1 MAERSFA
8 KEVEMLRLGDG
19 DELHGE
25 GILAVTKALLQSG
38 VSYIGGYQGS
48 PISHLIDVFA
58 DAREI
63 LEELG
68 VHFEQSASEAAAA
81 SMLAASINYPLRG
94 AVAWKSTVGTNVASD
109 ALANV
114 ASAGVKG
121 GVLIIVGE
129 DYGEGASIMQERSHA
144 FAMKSQMWLLDPRP
158 NLNDIA
164 EMVEK
169 GFELSEASCTPVM
182 MQLRV
187 RACHV
192 YGVLNTK
199 DNRQPA
205 FSVADALDAPTR
217 DIERI
222 ILPPYN
228 YQHEVE
234 KTEQRWP
241 AAVKFIEDS
250 GLNDVIDGRYSN
262 VGIIVP
268 GGLYNTLN
276 RAMEHAGCSDTFGNT
291 SIPMYV
297 MNVAYPV
304 IDAELIRFCQTKK
317 AVLMVEEGQP
327 DYLEQNINTI
337 LRRNDVQTRVHGKD
351 VFSMAGEYTC
361 HKMEAGLRKFLLRWE
376 PSAVTIPPS
385 EKTNGQDRAELA
397 QLVPQRPSGL
407 CTGCPERPFF
417 SAVKLLEKEFGK
429 LQVSMD
435 IGCHSFAT
443 LDPFNIGNTIT
454 GYGLGPSSASA
465 FMAPHRKR
473 ALSVMGDGGFWH
485 NGLTS
490 GIGNAVENE
499 HDGIIVVVDNG
510 YSAATGGQWIP
521 SSRADAARRQY
532 RVSIVDA
539 LKGAGVKWIRKVHT
553 YNIQESLHALREAM
567 TTRAKGPKLIVAEGE
582 CQLNRQRRIKPQIR
596 NLLKQK
602 KRYVRERFGID
613 EDTCT
618 GDHSCIRLSGC
629 PSLTIK
635 DNPDPLRKD
644 PVATVVNSCVGCG
657 VCGEVAHAAV
667 LCPSF
672 YKADIVYNPNLADR
686 ALAALRA
693 FVIGKLQA
701 WSDVRRRKRAFE
713 AVPPHTREQGS
724 GETQIYAHAA
734 VPPHAREQV
743 KNWTQRDSALGAV
756 PPHAREQEGHDSFLP
771 VRKQEKLSA
780 EATAS
785 QADKRTEPIKVAI
798 LAMGGQGGGVL
809 SNWLIQVAERSG
821 YLAQSTSVPGVAQR
835 TGATVYYLEFFPR
848 EAIGD
853 SPPVLA
859 LMPVPGHVD
868 VIIAGELVEGGRA
881 ILRGLIT
888 PERTTALVSTHRD
901 YAIGEKT
908 AMGDGRA
915 DTEKIASAMME
926 NARRFIGFDMDTLAG
941 QTGSVIS
948 SVLLGAA
955 AGSGALPFPRE
966 VYTAIIA
973 ETGVAV
979 EANLKGFHAG
989 YKHAQ
994 KQQMEKDKS
1003 ALAADAGAAHKNVQ
1017 ALLDRIHAEFPAQTQ
1032 EIVRAAISKLSD
1044 YQDVS
1049 YAEEYLRRLQPVL
1062 QADRSD
1068 KDYRLSVETAR
1079 YLALWMAYEDAIRVA
1094 DLKIRTARFARVRK
1108 EVQAEQG
1115 QVVTWQE
1122 FMHPRVQEICD
1133 IMLAWKGS
1141 LFMNTPL
1148 LRNFIGLFCKRGR
1161 KINTTSVTGFLLLYL
1176 LAGLRVMRRST
1187 LRYKMETAAMETWLA
1202 SVLSCAATDYDLAVE
1217 VAECQRL
1224 VKGYGETHA
1233 RGKASFDRIMG
1244 TLEALR
1250 NYPNAAAR
1258 VRELRK
1264 AALADEQGEA
1274 LKATLKKVA

>member
-1 MAERSFA
+1 MTKRTGTYSQRVRKTVPQPAPVSPMAERSFA
-8 KEVEMLRLGDG
+8 KEVRMLRLGEG
-19 DELHGE
+19 GELHGE

-48 PISHLIDVFA
+48 PISHLIDVFS
-58 DAREI
+58 DSREI
-63 LEELG
+63 LEELD

-114 ASAGVKG
+114 ASAGVRG
-121 GVLIIVGE
+121 GALIIIGE

-144 FAMKSQMWLLDPRP
+144 FAMKSQLWLLDPRP
-158 NLNDIA
+158 ELNHMAD
-164 EMVEK
+164 MVEK
-169 GFELSEASCTPVM
+169 GFELSEASSTPVM
-182 MQLRV
+182 LQLRV

-192 YGVLNTK
+192 HGVLNTK
-199 DNRQPA
+199 DNKRPA
-205 FSVADALDAPTR
+205 FTVTDALDDPAR
-217 DIERI
+217 DVERI
-222 ILPPYN
+222 VLPPFN
-228 YQHEVE
+228 YRHEVE

-241 AAVKFIEDS
+241 AALKFIEEN
-250 GLNDVIDGRYSN
+250 GLNDVIEGRFGEI
-262 VGIIVP
+262 GIIVP

-276 RAMEHAGCSDTFGNT
+276 RAMEHVGCSDVFGNNT
-291 SIPMYV
+291 IPMYIL
-297 MNVAYPV
+297 NVAYPLV
-304 IDAELIRFCQTKK
+304 DAEVVRFCRDKK
-317 AVLMVEEGQP
+317 AVLLVEEGQP

-337 LRRNDVQTRVHGKD
+337 LRRHDVQARLHGKD
-351 VFSMAGEYTC
+351 VFTMAGEYTC
-361 HKMEAGLRKFLLRWE
+361 QLMEEGLRTFLARWE
-376 PSAVTIPPS
+376 PDAVTVPPL
-385 EKTNGQDRAELA
+385 EKSNGANREELA

-443 LDPFNIGNTIT
+443 VAPFNIGNTIT

-465 FMAPHRKR
+465 LMVPHEKR
-473 ALSVMGDGGFWH
+473 AMSIMGDGGFWH
-485 NGLTS
+485 NGLAT

-521 SSRADAARRQY
+521 SSKADAERRQY

-539 LKGAGVKWIRKVHT
+539 LKGAGVRWIRKVHT

-567 TTRAKGPKLIVAEGE
+567 TTRATGPKLIVAEGE

-644 PVATVVNSCVGCG
+644 PVASVVNSCVGCG

-686 ALAALRA
+686 TLAVFRS
-693 FVIGKLQA
+693 FVIGTLQA
-701 WSDVRRRKRAFE
+701 WSDHWRRQRTIFAGDGLKS
-713 AVPPHTREQGS
+713 VPTQGLAGDVTGDGLQS
-724 GETQIYAHAA
+724 
-734 VPPHAREQV
+734 VPTSSHSPS
-743 KNWTQRDSALGAV
+743 D
-756 PPHAREQEGHDSFLP
+756 
-771 VRKQEKLSA
+771 KQS
-780 EATAS
+780 
-785 QADKRTEPIKVAI
+785 EPIKVAI

-848 EAIGD
+848 DAIGD
-853 SPPVLA
+853 DPAVLA
-859 LMPVPGHVD
+859 LMPVPGRVD
-868 VIIAGELVEGGRA
+868 VVIAGEMIEGGRA

-888 PERTTALVSTHRD
+888 PDRTTALVSTHRD

-915 DTEKIASAMME
+915 NTEKIAHAVME
-926 NARRFIGFDMDTLAG
+926 NAKHFVGFDMDALAG

-955 AGSGALPFPRE
+955 AGSGALPFDRD
-966 VYTAIIA
+966 TFTRIIT
-973 ETGVAV
+973 EGGVAV

-989 YKHAQ
+989 YERAR
-994 KQQMEKDKS
+994 KQQEEQERS
-1003 ALAADAGAAHKNVQ
+1003 VAAHAAMAPVHGSVQ
-1017 ALLDRIHAEFPAQTQ
+1017 PLLDRIEAKFPVQTH
-1032 EIVRAAISKLSD
+1032 EIIRAAVGKLLD
-1044 YQDVS
+1044 YQDVR
-1049 YAEEYLRRLQPVL
+1049 YAKQYLDRLQPVL
-1062 QADRSD
+1062 QADRAD
-1068 KDYRLSVETAR
+1068 QAYRLTIETAR
-1079 YLALWMAYEDAIRVA
+1079 YLALWMTYEDAIRVA
-1094 DLKIRTARFARVRK
+1094 DLKIRSTRFDRVRK

-1122 FMHPRVQEICD
+1122 FMHPRVQELCD
-1133 IMLAWKGS
+1133 IMPAWKGA
-1141 LFMNTPL
+1141 LHMKIPL
-1148 LRNFIGLFCKRGR
+1148 LRNFIGLFCRRGR
-1161 KINTTSVTGFLLLYL
+1161 KINITSISGFLLLFL
-1176 LAGLRVMRRST
+1176 LAGLRVTRRGT
-1187 LRYKMETAAMETWLA
+1187 LRYKTETAAMDKWLA
-1202 SVLSCAATDYDLAVE
+1202 TVLDCSAIDYDLAVE

-1224 VKGYGETHA
+1224 VKGYGETHE
-1233 RGKASFDRIMG
+1233 RGTASFKRIMD
-1244 TLEALR
+1244 TLDALR
-1250 NYPNAAAR
+1250 KRPGAATK
-1258 VRELRK
+1258 VRELRE
-1264 AALADEQGEA
+1264 AALADEQGEELA
-1274 LKATLKKVA
+1274 AMLKKVA

>member
-1 MAERSFA
+1 
-8 KEVEMLRLGDG
+8 MLRLGDG

-48 PISHLIDVFA
+48 PISHLIDVFS

-121 GVLIIVGE
+121 GALIIVGE
-129 DYGEGASIMQERSHA
+129 DYGEGSSIMQERSHA
-144 FAMKSQMWLLDPRP
+144 FAMKSQMWLLDPKP
-158 NLNDIA
+158 NLDDIA
-164 EMVEK
+164 GMVEK
-169 GFELSEASCTPVM
+169 GFELSEASATPVM
-182 MQLRV
+182 LQLRV

-192 YGVLNTK
+192 HGVLHTR
-199 DNRQPA
+199 DNKRPA
-205 FSVADALDAPTR
+205 FAVSDALDAPTG
-217 DIERI
+217 DPDRI
-222 ILPPYN
+222 ILPPFN

-241 AAVKFIEDS
+241 AAVNYIVEN
-250 GLNDVIDGRYSN
+250 GLNDVIEGRFDD

-276 RAMEHAGCSDTFGNT
+276 RAMEHTGCSDVFGNT
-291 SIPMYV
+291 TIPMYI

-304 IDAELIRFCQTKK
+304 VDAEVVRFCRDKK

-361 HKMEAGLRKFLLRWE
+361 QLMEQGLRKFLARWE
-376 PSAVTIPPS
+376 PDAIAVPLP
-385 EKTNGQDRAELA
+385 EKTDGTDREQLA

-443 LDPFNIGNTIT
+443 VAPFNIGNTIT

-465 FMAPHRKR
+465 LMIPHEKR
-473 ALSVMGDGGFWH
+473 AMSIMGDGGFWH

-521 SSRADAARRQY
+521 SSRADAERRQY
-532 RVSIVDA
+532 RVSIADA

-567 TTRAKGPKLIVAEGE
+567 TTKAKGPKLIVAEGE
-582 CQLNRQRRIKPQIR
+582 CQLNRQRRIKPQVR

-672 YKADIVYNPNLADR
+672 YKADIVYNPNLADKG
-686 ALAALRA
+686 LAAFRS
-693 FVIGKLQA
+693 FVIGGLQA
-701 WSDVRRRKRAFE
+701 WSDRRRRKRTAGTV
-713 AVPPHTREQGS
+713 VPATEQQAKPSSSRQALAGD
-724 GETQIYAHAA
+724 GPAGDVGGDGLKP
-734 VPPHAREQV
+734 VPIQSPFPA
-743 KNWTQRDSALGAV
+743 GA
-756 PPHAREQEGHDSFLP
+756 
-771 VRKQEKLSA
+771 
-780 EATAS
+780 
-785 QADKRTEPIKVAI
+785 QAEPIKVAI

-809 SNWLIQVAERSG
+809 SNWLIQAAERSG

-848 EAIGD
+848 DAAGGD
-853 SPPVLA
+853 PAVLA
-859 LMPVPGHVD
+859 LMPVPGRVD
-868 VIIAGELVEGGRA
+868 VVIAGELIEGGRA
-881 ILRGLIT
+881 VLRGLIT
-888 PERTTALVSTHRD
+888 PDRTTALVSTHRD

-908 AMGDGRA
+908 ALGDGRA
-915 DTEKIASAMME
+915 SAEKIAGAVID
-926 NARRFIGFDMDTLAG
+926 NAKHYIGFDMDALAG

-948 SVLLGAA
+948 SVLLGAV
-955 AGSGALPFPRE
+955 AGSGALPFSGE
-966 VYTAIIA
+966 TFTAIIR
-973 ETGVAV
+973 EGGVAV
-979 EANLKGFHAG
+979 EANLKGFNAG
-989 YKHAQ
+989 YEHAQ
-994 KQQMEKDKS
+994 KQHEEPDRP
-1003 ALAADAGAAHKNVQ
+1003 AAADVAAPAVDGAAQ
-1017 ALLDRIHAEFPAQTQ
+1017 ALPERIEAEFPAQTH
-1032 EIVRAAISKLSD
+1032 EVVRAAIAKLAD
-1044 YQDVS
+1044 YQDGG
-1049 YAEEYLRRLQPVL
+1049 YAEEYLRRLKPVL
-1062 QADRSD
+1062 QADSADR
-1068 KDYRLSVETAR
+1068 DYRLTVETAR
-1079 YLALWMAYEDAIRVA
+1079 YLALWMTYEDAIRVA
-1094 DLKIRTARFARVRK
+1094 DLKIRASRFARVRK
-1108 EVQAEQG
+1108 EVQAQHG
-1115 QVVTWQE
+1115 QVVTCQE

-1133 IMLAWKGS
+1133 IMHAWKGS
-1141 LFMNTPL
+1141 LFLNTPL
-1148 LRNFIGLFCKRGR
+1148 LRHFIGLFCRRGR
-1161 KINTTSVTGFLLLYL
+1161 KINTTSVSGFLLLYL
-1176 LAGLRVMRRST
+1176 VAGLRFTRRST
-1187 LRYKMETAAMETWLA
+1187 LRFKKETAAMEKWLA
-1202 SVLSCAATDYDLAVE
+1202 TVLDCAAADYDLAVE

-1224 VKGYGETHA
+1224 VKGYGDTHE
-1233 RGKASFDRIMG
+1233 RGKAGFDRIMG
-1244 TLEALR
+1244 TLETLR
-1250 NYPNAAAR
+1250 NQPDAASR
-1258 VRELRK
+1258 VRELRD
-1264 AALADEQGEA
+1264 AALADEQGETLDTA
-1274 LKATLKKVA
+1274 LKKVA

>member
-1 MAERSFA
+1 
-8 KEVEMLRLGDG
+8 MLRLGDG
-19 DELHGE
+19 EELHGE

-48 PISHLIDVFA
+48 PISHLIDVFS
-58 DAREI
+58 DARDI

-121 GVLIIVGE
+121 GALIIVGE

-164 EMVEK
+164 QMVEK
-169 GFELSEASCTPVM
+169 GFELSEASGTPVM
-182 MQLRV
+182 LQLRV

-192 YGVLNTK
+192 HGVLNTRNNK
-199 DNRQPA
+199 RPA
-205 FSVADALDAPTR
+205 FTVTDALDAPAR

-222 ILPPYN
+222 VLPPFN

-241 AAVKFIEDS
+241 AAQKFIEDN
-250 GLNDVIDGRYSN
+250 GLNEVIEGRFGEI
-262 VGIIVP
+262 GIIVP

-276 RAMEHAGCSDTFGNT
+276 RAMEHAGCSDVFGNNT
-291 SIPMYV
+291 IPMYIL
-297 MNVAYPV
+297 NVAYPLA
-304 IDAELIRFCQTKK
+304 DAEVVRFCQGKK

-327 DYLEQNINTI
+327 DYLEQNVNTI
-337 LRRNDVQTRVHGKD
+337 LRRNDVQTRIHGKD

-361 HKMEAGLRKFLLRWE
+361 QLMEAGLRKFLARWE
-376 PSAVTIPPS
+376 PEAVTVAPLENTGGKES
-385 EKTNGQDRAELA
+385 KELA

-443 LDPFNIGNTIT
+443 VAPFNIGNTIT

-465 FMAPHRKR
+465 LMVPHEKR
-473 ALSVMGDGGFWH
+473 AMSIMGDGGFWH
-485 NGLTS
+485 NGLAT

-539 LKGAGVKWIRKVHT
+539 LKGAGVRWIRKVHT

-567 TTRAKGPKLIVAEGE
+567 TTKAKGPKLIVAEGE
-582 CQLNRQRRIKPQIR
+582 CQLNRQRRIRPQVS
-596 NLLKQK
+596 NLLKQN

-629 PSLTIK
+629 PSLTVK

-644 PVATVVNSCVGCG
+644 PVASVVNSCVGCG

-672 YKADIVYNPNLADR
+672 YKADIVYNPNLADK
-686 ALAALRA
+686 ALAALRS
-693 FVIGKLQA
+693 FVIGGLQA
-701 WSDVRRRKRAFE
+701 WSDRRRRKRCAGTV
-713 AVPPHTREQGS
+713 VP
-724 GETQIYAHAA
+724 
-734 VPPHAREQV
+734 
-743 KNWTQRDSALGAV
+743 
-756 PPHAREQEGHDSFLP
+756 
-771 VRKQEKLSA
+771 
-780 EATAS
+780 ATAE
-785 QADKRTEPIKVAI
+785 QAKSSSSRQTLAGDGLKSVPIKSHFPAGGQAEPIKVAI

-809 SNWLIQVAERSG
+809 SNWLIQAAERSG

-848 EAIGD
+848 DAAGD
-853 SPPVLA
+853 APAVLA
-859 LMPVPGHVD
+859 LMPVPGRVD
-868 VIIAGELVEGGRA
+868 VVIAGELIEGGRA
-881 ILRGLIT
+881 VLRGLIT
-888 PERTTALVSTHRD
+888 PDRTTALVSTHRD

-908 AMGDGRA
+908 ALGDGRA
-915 DTEKIASAMME
+915 STEKIASAVID
-926 NARRFIGFDMDTLAG
+926 NAKHYIGFDMDALAG

-955 AGSGALPFPRE
+955 AGSGALPFSRE
-966 VYTAIIA
+966 TFTGIIR
-973 ETGVAV
+973 EGGVAV
-979 EANLKGFHAG
+979 EANLKGFNAG
-989 YKHAQ
+989 YEHAQ
-994 KQQMEKDKS
+994 KRHAEPEQPATTDVTAS
-1003 ALAADAGAAHKNVQ
+1003 PLDGATQ
-1017 ALLDRIHAEFPAQTQ
+1017 ALPYRIEAEFPAQTH
-1032 EIVRAAISKLSD
+1032 EVIRAAIAKLAD
-1044 YQDVS
+1044 YQDS
-1049 YAEEYLRRLQPVL
+1049 GYAEEYLRRLKPVL
-1062 QADRSD
+1062 QADSAD
-1068 KDYRLSVETAR
+1068 KDYRLTVETAR
-1079 YLALWMAYEDAIRVA
+1079 YLALWMTYEDAIRVA
-1094 DLKIRTARFARVRK
+1094 DLKIRASRFARVRK
-1108 EVQAEQG
+1108 EVQAQQG
-1115 QVVTWQE
+1115 QVVTCQE

-1133 IMLAWKGS
+1133 IMHAWKGS
-1141 LFMNTPL
+1141 LFLNTPL
-1148 LRNFIGLFCKRGR
+1148 LRSFIGLFCRRGR
-1161 KINTTSVTGFLLLYL
+1161 KINTTSVSGFLLLYTV
-1176 LAGLRVMRRST
+1176 AGLRFTRRST
-1187 LRYKMETAAMETWLA
+1187 LRFKTETAAMEKWLA
-1202 SVLSCAATDYDLAVE
+1202 TVLDCAAGDYELAVE

-1224 VKGYGETHA
+1224 VKGYGDTHE
-1233 RGKASFDRIMG
+1233 RGKAGFDRIMG
-1244 TLEALR
+1244 TLETLR
-1250 NYPNAAAR
+1250 NQPDAASR
-1258 VRELRK
+1258 VRELRD
-1264 AALADEQGEA
+1264 AALADEQGETLDTA
-1274 LKATLKKVA
+1274 LKKVA

>member
-8 KEVEMLRLGDG
+8 KEVKMLRLGDG

-58 DAREI
+58 DSREI

-81 SMLAASINYPLRG
+81 AMLAASINYPLRG

-121 GVLIIVGE
+121 GALIIVGE

-158 NLNDIA
+158 NLNAIA
-164 EMVEK
+164 NMVEK
-169 GFELSEASCTPVM
+169 GFELSEASNTPVM
-182 MQLRV
+182 LQLRV

-192 YGVLNTK
+192 HGVLNTK
-199 DNRQPA
+199 DNIRPA
-205 FSVADALDAPTR
+205 FTVTDALDAPAR

-222 ILPPYN
+222 VLPPFN

-241 AAVKFIEDS
+241 AAVKFIEEN
-250 GLNDVIDGRYSN
+250 GLNEVVEGRFDEI
-262 VGIIVP
+262 GIIVA

-276 RAMEHAGCSDTFGNT
+276 RAMEHVGCSDVFGNNT
-291 SIPMYV
+291 IPMYI

-304 IDAELIRFCQTKK
+304 VDAEVIRFCQDKK

-337 LRRNDVQTRVHGKD
+337 LRRNDVQARLHGKD
-351 VFSMAGEYTC
+351 VFTMAGEYTC
-361 HKMEAGLRKFLLRWE
+361 QLMEQGLRKFLLQWE
-376 PSAVTIPPS
+376 PAAVTVPPL
-385 EKTNGQDRAELA
+385 EKTDGQGRGELT

-417 SAVKLLEKEFGK
+417 TAVKLLEKEFGR

-443 LDPFNIGNTIT
+443 VAPFNIGNTIT

-465 FMAPHRKR
+465 LMVPHQKR

-485 NGLTS
+485 NGLTT

-499 HDGIIVVVDNG
+499 HDGIIIVVDNG

-521 SSRADAARRQY
+521 SSRADADKRQY
-532 RVSIVDA
+532 RVPIVDA

-582 CQLNRQRRIKPQIR
+582 CQLNRQRRIKPQIK

-644 PVATVVNSCVGCG
+644 PVATIVNSCVGCG
-657 VCGEVAHAAV
+657 VCGEVAHTAV

-672 YKADIVYNPNLADR
+672 YKADIIYNPNLIDR
-686 ALAALRA
+686 AMVTLRS

-701 WSDVRRRKRAFE
+701 WSDLRRRKRAIE
-713 AVPPHTREQGS
+713 AVYPA
-724 GETQIYAHAA
+724 GE
-734 VPPHAREQV
+734 
-743 KNWTQRDSALGAV
+743 
-756 PPHAREQEGHDSFLP
+756 EQESHTPSLP
-771 VRKQEKLSA
+771 VLKQGLSGDGLKSVPTMSHSPA
-780 EATAS
+780 GN
-785 QADKRTEPIKVAI
+785 QVEPIKAAI

-848 EAIGD
+848 DAIGD
-853 SPPVLA
+853 TPAVLA
-859 LMPVPGHVD
+859 LMPVPGRVD
-868 VIIAGELVEGGRA
+868 VVLAGELIEGGRA
-881 ILRGLIT
+881 ILRGLIS
-888 PERTTALVSTHRD
+888 PDRTTALVSTHRD

-915 DTEKIASAMME
+915 DPEKITAAVME
-926 NARRFIGFDMDTLAG
+926 NAKRFIGFDMNALAG

-955 AGSGALPFPRE
+955 AGSGALPFRKE
-966 VYTAIIA
+966 TFTEIIGA
-973 ETGVAV
+973 AGVAV
-979 EANLKGFHAG
+979 EANLKGFNAG
-989 YKHAQ
+989 YEHAQ
-994 KQQMEKDKS
+994 KQQDEKVKPAAAGVGS
-1003 ALAADAGAAHKNVQ
+1003 AGKDVQ
-1017 ALLDRIHAEFPAQTQ
+1017 RLPDRVEKEFPAQTQ
-1032 EIVRAAISKLSD
+1032 EIIRAALGKLTD
-1044 YQDVS
+1044 YQDVR
-1049 YAEEYLRRLQPVL
+1049 YAQEYLQRLQPIL
-1062 QADRSD
+1062 QADRQD
-1068 KDYRLSVETAR
+1068 KDYLLSVETAR
-1079 YLALWMAYEDAIRVA
+1079 YLALWMTYEDAIRVA
-1094 DLKIRTARFARVRK
+1094 DLKIRSTRFARVRK
-1108 EVQAEQG
+1108 DVQAEQG

-1133 IMLAWKGS
+1133 IMPAWKGS
-1141 LFMNTPL
+1141 LCMNTPL
-1148 LRNFIGLFCKRGR
+1148 LRKFIGLFCKRGR
-1161 KINTTSVTGFLLLYL
+1161 KINTTSLSGFLLLSL
-1176 LAGLRVMRRST
+1176 IACQRVIRRTT
-1187 LRYKMETAAMETWLA
+1187 LRYKTETAAMEKWLA
-1202 SVLSCAATDYDLAVE
+1202 TVEAVVATDYDLAVE
-1217 VAECQRL
+1217 IAECQRL
-1224 VKGYGETHA
+1224 VKGYGETHE
-1233 RGKASFDRIMG
+1233 RGTASFKRIMD
-1244 TLEALR
+1244 TLDDLR
-1250 NYPNAAAR
+1250 NQPHAATR
-1258 VRELRK
+1258 VRELRE

-1274 LKATLKKVA
+1274 LEATLKKVA

>member
-8 KEVEMLRLGDG
+8 KEVKMLRLGDG

-58 DAREI
+58 DSREI

-121 GVLIIVGE
+121 GALIIVGE

-144 FAMKSQMWLLDPRP
+144 FAMKSQIWLLDPRP
-158 NLNDIA
+158 NLNAIA
-164 EMVEK
+164 DMVEK
-169 GFELSEASCTPVM
+169 GFELSEASSTPVM
-182 MQLRV
+182 LQLRV

-192 YGVLNTK
+192 HGVLNTR
-199 DNRQPA
+199 DNKRPA
-205 FSVADALDAPTR
+205 FTVTDALDAPTR

-222 ILPPYN
+222 VLPPYN
-228 YQHEVE
+228 YQHEAE
-234 KTEQRWP
+234 KIEQRWP
-241 AAVKFIEDS
+241 AAVKFIEEY
-250 GLNDVIDGRYSN
+250 GLNEVVDGRFDEI
-262 VGIIVP
+262 GIIVA

-276 RAMEHAGCSDTFGNT
+276 RALEHVGCSDVFGN
-291 SIPMYV
+291 SSLPMYI

-304 IDAELIRFCQTKK
+304 VDAEVIRFCRDKK

-337 LRRNDVQTRVHGKD
+337 LRRHDVQARMHGKD
-351 VFSMAGEYTC
+351 VFTMAGEYTC
-361 HKMEAGLRKFLLRWE
+361 QLMEAGLRKFLQQWE
-376 PSAVTIPPS
+376 PAAITVPPL
-385 EKTNGQDRAELA
+385 EKTAGPDREDLA

-443 LDPFNIGNTIT
+443 VAPFNIGNTIT

-465 FMAPHRKR
+465 LMVPHEKR
-473 ALSVMGDGGFWH
+473 ALSIMGDGGFWH
-485 NGLTS
+485 NGLTT

-499 HDGIIVVVDNG
+499 HDGVIVVVDNG

-553 YNIQESLHALREAM
+553 YHIQESLHALREAM

-582 CQLNRQRRIKPQIR
+582 CQLNRQRRIKPQIK

-644 PVATVVNSCVGCG
+644 PVATVINSCVGCG

-672 YKADIVYNPNLADR
+672 YKADIVYNPNPADR
-686 ALAALRA
+686 ALAALRSFA
-693 FVIGKLQA
+693 IGKLQA
-701 WSDVRRRKRAFE
+701 WSDRRRRRRTIE
-713 AVPPHTREQGS
+713 AVSPA
-724 GETQIYAHAA
+724 GE
-734 VPPHAREQV
+734 
-743 KNWTQRDSALGAV
+743 
-756 PPHAREQEGHDSFLP
+756 EQERHSSSLP
-771 VRKQEKLSA
+771 VWKQGLSGDGLKSVPTMSHSPA
-780 EATAS
+780 GK
-785 QADKRTEPIKVAI
+785 QAEPIKVAI

-853 SPPVLA
+853 RPAVLA
-859 LMPVPGHVD
+859 LTPVPGRVD
-868 VIIAGELVEGGRA
+868 VVFAGELIEGGRA
-881 ILRGLIT
+881 ILRGLIS
-888 PERTTALVSTHRD
+888 PDRTTALVSTHRD

-915 DTEKIASAMME
+915 DSEKITGVVME
-926 NARRFIGFDMDTLAG
+926 NAKHFIGFDMNALAG

-955 AGSGALPFPRE
+955 AGSGALPFRKE
-966 VYTAIIA
+966 TFTEIIGA
-973 ETGVAV
+973 TGVAV
-979 EANLKGFHAG
+979 EANLKGFNAG
-989 YKHAQ
+989 YEHAQ
-994 KQQMEKDKS
+994 KQQDEKEKPS
-1003 ALAADAGAAHKNVQ
+1003 GAAPGPAHKDVQ
-1017 ALLDRIHAEFPAQTQ
+1017 ALLVRVQAEFPAQTQ
-1032 EIVRAAISKLSD
+1032 EIIRAALGKLTD
-1044 YQDVS
+1044 YQDIR
-1049 YAEEYLRRLQPVL
+1049 YAEEYLQRLQPVL
-1062 QADRSD
+1062 QVDHPDR
-1068 KDYRLSVETAR
+1068 DYRLTIETAR
-1079 YLALWMAYEDAIRVA
+1079 YLALWMTYEDAIRVA
-1094 DLKIRTARFARVRK
+1094 DLKIRSTRFARVRK
-1108 EVQAEQG
+1108 DVQAEQG
-1115 QVVTWQE
+1115 QVVAWQE

-1133 IMLAWKGS
+1133 IMPVWKGS
-1141 LFMNTPL
+1141 LVMNTPA
-1148 LRNFIGLFCKRGR
+1148 LRNFIGFFCKKGR
-1161 KINTTSVTGFLLLYL
+1161 RIKTTTLSGFLLLCL
-1176 LAGLRVMRRST
+1176 LAGLRRWRRST
-1187 LRYKMETAAMETWLA
+1187 LRYEMENVNIEKWLSTVTDTA
-1202 SVLSCAATDYDLAVE
+1202 VTDYDLAVE
-1217 VAECQRL
+1217 IAECPRL

-1233 RGKASFDRIMG
+1233 RGMAAFNRIM
-1244 TLEALR
+1244 EALPGICKQ
-1250 NYPNAAAR
+1250 PNATSA
-1258 VRELRK
+1258 VKQLRE
-1264 AALADEQGEA
+1264 AALADEQGETLEAA
-1274 LKATLKKVA
+1274 LRKVA

>member
-1 MAERSFA
+1 
-8 KEVEMLRLGDG
+8 MLRLGDG

-48 PISHLIDVFA
+48 PISHLIDVFS
-58 DAREI
+58 DSREI

-121 GVLIIVGE
+121 GALIIVGE

-144 FAMKSQMWLLDPRP
+144 FAMKSQIWLLDPRP

-164 EMVEK
+164 EMVER
-169 GFELSEASCTPVM
+169 GFELSEASGTPVM
-182 MQLRV
+182 LQLRV

-192 YGVLNTK
+192 HGVLNTR
-199 DNRQPA
+199 DNKRPA
-205 FSVADALDAPTR
+205 FTVTDALDAPAR

-222 ILPPYN
+222 VLPPFN
-228 YQHEVE
+228 YQHEIE

-241 AAVKFIEDS
+241 AALKFIEENS
-250 GLNDVIDGRYSN
+250 LNEVLGGRFDEI
-262 VGIIVP
+262 GIIVP

-276 RAMEHAGCSDTFGNT
+276 RAMEHVGCSDVFGNNT
-291 SIPMYV
+291 IPMYIL
-297 MNVAYPV
+297 NVAYPLV
-304 IDAELIRFCQTKK
+304 DAEVVRFCRDKK
-317 AVLMVEEGQP
+317 AVLLVEEGQP

-337 LRRNDVQTRVHGKD
+337 LRRHDVQARVHGKD
-351 VFSMAGEYTC
+351 VFTMAGEYTC
-361 HKMEAGLRKFLLRWE
+361 QLMEQGLRTFLARWA
-376 PSAVTIPPS
+376 PDAVTVPPL
-385 EKTNGQDRAELA
+385 EKTNGANREELA

-443 LDPFNIGNTIT
+443 VAPFNIGNTIT

-465 FMAPHRKR
+465 LMVPHEKR
-473 ALSVMGDGGFWH
+473 AMSIMGDGGFWH
-485 NGLTS
+485 NGLAT

-521 SSRADAARRQY
+521 SSKADAEKRQY

-539 LKGAGVKWIRKVHT
+539 LKGAGVRWIRKVHT

-567 TTRAKGPKLIVAEGE
+567 TTKAKGPKLIVAEGE

-596 NLLKQK
+596 DLLKQK

-644 PVATVVNSCVGCG
+644 PVASVVNSCVGCG

-672 YKADIVYNPNLADR
+672 YKADIVYNPNIADR
-686 ALAALRA
+686 VLASVRS
-693 FVIGKLQA
+693 FIIGGLQA
-701 WSDVRRRKRAFE
+701 WSDLRRRKRSIEGFAGDGGLTGDGLKS
-713 AVPPHTREQGS
+713 VPTLSHKSVPNMSHS
-724 GETQIYAHAA
+724 AA
-734 VPPHAREQV
+734 GRQ
-743 KNWTQRDSALGAV
+743 S
-756 PPHAREQEGHDSFLP
+756 
-771 VRKQEKLSA
+771 
-780 EATAS
+780 
-785 QADKRTEPIKVAI
+785 EPIKIAI

-848 EAIGD
+848 DAID
-853 SPPVLA
+853 DDPAVLA
-859 LMPVPGHVD
+859 LMPVPGRVD
-868 VIIAGELVEGGRA
+868 VVIAGEMIEGGRA

-888 PERTTALVSTHRD
+888 PDRTTALVSTHRD

-915 DTEKIASAMME
+915 NTEKIAHAVME
-926 NARRFIGFDMDTLAG
+926 NAKRFIGFDMDALAG

-955 AGSGALPFPRE
+955 AGSGALPFGRDTFTE
-966 VYTAIIA
+966 IIT
-973 ETGVAV
+973 EGGVAV

-989 YKHAQ
+989 YERAR
-994 KQQMEKDKS
+994 KQQEEQE
-1003 ALAADAGAAHKNVQ
+1003 LPVAAHAAMPQVHGSVQ
-1017 ALLDRIHAEFPAQTQ
+1017 PLLDRIEAQFPAQTH
-1032 EIVRAAISKLSD
+1032 EIIRAAVGKLLD
-1044 YQDVS
+1044 YQDIR
-1049 YAEEYLRRLQPVL
+1049 YAKQYLDRLQPVL
-1062 QADRSD
+1062 QADRAD
-1068 KDYRLSVETAR
+1068 QAYRLTIETAR
-1079 YLALWMAYEDAIRVA
+1079 YLALWMTYEDAIRVA
-1094 DLKIRTARFARVRK
+1094 DLKIRSTRFDRVRK

-1122 FMHPRVQEICD
+1122 FMHPRVQELCD
-1133 IMLAWKGS
+1133 IMPAWKGA
-1141 LFMNTPL
+1141 LHMKIPL
-1148 LRNFIGLFCKRGR
+1148 LRKFIGLFCRRR
-1161 KINTTSVTGFLLLYL
+1161 KINTTSISGFLLLFL
-1176 LAGLRVMRRST
+1176 LAGLRVTRRWT
-1187 LRYKMETAAMETWLA
+1187 LRYKTETAAMDKWLKTILA
-1202 SVLSCAATDYDLAVE
+1202 CIADDYDLAVE
-1217 VAECQRL
+1217 IAECQRL
-1224 VKGYGETHA
+1224 VKGYGDTHE
-1233 RGKASFDRIMG
+1233 RGKANFDLIM
-1244 TLEALR
+1244 EALDSLCNR
-1250 NYPNAAAR
+1250 PDAATKI
-1258 VRELRK
+1258 RELRD
-1264 AALADEQGEA
+1264 AALADEQGET
-1274 LKATLKKVA
+1274 LEATLKKVA

>member
-1 MAERSFA
+1 
-8 KEVEMLRLGDG
+8 MLRLGDG

-48 PISHLIDVFA
+48 PISHLIDVFS

-114 ASAGVKG
+114 ASAGVRG
-121 GVLIIVGE
+121 GALIIVGE

-164 EMVEK
+164 ETVEK
-169 GFELSEASCTPVM
+169 GFELSEASATPVM
-182 MQLRV
+182 LQLRV

-192 YGVLNTK
+192 HGVLNTK
-199 DNRQPA
+199 DNKRPK
-205 FSVADALDAPTR
+205 FTVTDALDAPAR
-217 DIERI
+217 DVERI
-222 ILPPYN
+222 VLPPFN
-228 YQHEVE
+228 YRHEKE

-241 AAVKFIEDS
+241 AAVKFIEEN
-250 GLNDVIDGRYSN
+250 GLNDVIEGRFEDI
-262 VGIIVP
+262 GIIVP

-276 RAMEHAGCSDTFGNT
+276 RAMEHVGCSDVFGNNT
-291 SIPMYV
+291 IPMYIL
-297 MNVAYPV
+297 NVAYPLV
-304 IDAELIRFCQTKK
+304 DTEVVRFCRDKK
-317 AVLMVEEGQP
+317 AVLLVEEGQP
-327 DYLEQNINTI
+327 DYLEQNLNTI
-337 LRRNDVQTRVHGKD
+337 LRRHDVQARIHGKD
-351 VFSMAGEYTC
+351 VFTMAGEYTC
-361 HKMEAGLRKFLLRWE
+361 QLMEQGLREFLGRWE
-376 PSAVTIPPS
+376 PGAVTIPPL
-385 EKTNGQDRAELA
+385 EKTNGAHREDLA

-443 LDPFNIGNTIT
+443 VAPFNIGNTIT

-465 FMAPHRKR
+465 LMVPHEKR
-473 ALSVMGDGGFWH
+473 AMSIMGDGGFWH

-521 SSRADAARRQY
+521 SSKADAERRQY

-539 LKGAGVKWIRKVHT
+539 LKGAGVRWIRKVHT

-582 CQLNRQRRIKPQIR
+582 CQLNRQRRIKPQVR

-629 PSLTIK
+629 PSLTVR

-686 ALAALRA
+686 ALAAFRS
-693 FVIGKLQA
+693 FVIGRFQA
-701 WSDVRRRKRAFE
+701 WSDLRRRKRTVATTDP
-713 AVPPHTREQGS
+713 A
-724 GETQIYAHAA
+724 GE
-734 VPPHAREQV
+734 
-743 KNWTQRDSALGAV
+743 
-756 PPHAREQEGHDSFLP
+756 EQEGHSTSP
-771 VRKQEKLSA
+771 KAWRQEKIPREGARSSPA
-780 EATAS
+780 GRS
-785 QADKRTEPIKVAI
+785 EPIKVAI

-809 SNWLIQVAERSG
+809 SDWLIRAAERSG

-848 EAIGD
+848 DAVGD
-853 SPPVLA
+853 DPAVLA
-859 LMPVPGHVD
+859 LMPVPGRVD
-868 VIIAGELVEGGRA
+868 LVIAGELIEGGRA

-888 PERTTALVSTHRD
+888 PDRTTALVSTHRD
-901 YAIGEKT
+901 YAIGEKM

-915 DTEKIASAMME
+915 HAEKVTNAVME
-926 NARRFIGFDMDTLAG
+926 NAQRFIGFDMDALAG

-955 AGSGALPFPRE
+955 AGSGALPFSRDTFIDVIRE
-966 VYTAIIA
+966 G
-973 ETGVAV
+973 GVAV
-979 EANLKGFHAG
+979 EANLKGFDAG
-989 YKHAQ
+989 YAHAQ
-994 KQQMEKDKS
+994 ERQEGQERPGS
-1003 ALAADAGAAHKNVQ
+1003 AQAAATGKPVHKNAQ
-1017 ALLDRIHAEFPAQTQ
+1017 ALLDRVRAEFPPQTR
-1032 EIVRAAISKLSD
+1032 EVIRAAVAKLAD
-1044 YQDVS
+1044 YQDVR
-1049 YAEEYLRRLQPVL
+1049 YAHHYLDRLQPVL
-1062 QADRSD
+1062 RADRPD
-1068 KDYRLSVETAR
+1068 QEYRLTVETAR
-1079 YLALWMAYEDAIRVA
+1079 YLALGMAYEDAIRVA
-1094 DLKIRTARFARVRK
+1094 DLKTRSNRFARVRK
-1108 EVQAEQG
+1108 EVQAQQD
-1115 QVVTWQE
+1115 QVVAMQE
-1122 FMHPRVQEICD
+1122 FMHPRVQELCD
-1133 IMLAWKGS
+1133 IMPAWKGS
-1141 LFMNTPL
+1141 LHLKIPL
-1148 LRNFIGLFCKRGR
+1148 LRNFIGLFCRRGR
-1161 KINTTSVTGFLLLYL
+1161 KIKTTSLSGFLLLSM
-1176 LAGLRVMRRST
+1176 LAGLRVTRRST
-1187 LRYKMETAAMETWLA
+1187 LRYKTEAAALEKWLA
-1202 SVLSCAATDYDLAVE
+1202 TVLSLAAADYDLAVE
-1217 VAECQRL
+1217 AAECRSL
-1224 VKGYGETHA
+1224 VKGYGETHE
-1233 RGKASFDRIMG
+1233 RGAANFDRIMDR
-1244 TLEALR
+1244 LDDLR
-1250 NYPNAAAR
+1250 KRPDAAAR
-1258 VRELRK
+1258 ISELRA
-1264 AALADEQGEA
+1264 AALADEQGEELAA
-1274 LKATLKKVA
+1274 LLKKVA

>member
-1 MAERSFA
+1 
-8 KEVEMLRLGDG
+8 MLRLGDG
-19 DELHGE
+19 EELHGE

-48 PISHLIDVFA
+48 PISHLIDVFS

-158 NLNDIA
+158 NLNEIA

-169 GFELSEASCTPVM
+169 GFELSEVSGTPVM
-182 MQLRV
+182 LQLRV

-192 YGVLNTK
+192 HGVLNTR
-199 DNRQPA
+199 DNKRPA
-205 FSVADALDAPTR
+205 FTVTDALDAPAG
-217 DIERI
+217 DLDRI
-222 ILPPYN
+222 VLPPFN

-241 AAVKFIEDS
+241 AAVKFIEENR
-250 GLNDVIDGRYSN
+250 LNDFIGGRCDEI
-262 VGIIVP
+262 GIIVA

-276 RAMEHAGCSDTFGNT
+276 RAMEHVGCSDTFGNT

-304 IDAELIRFCQTKK
+304 VDAEIIQFCQTKK

-337 LRRNDVQTRVHGKD
+337 LRRNDVQTRIHGKD

-361 HKMEAGLRKFLLRWE
+361 QLMEAGLRKFLTRWQ
-376 PSAVTIPPS
+376 PAAATVLPL
-385 EKTNGQDRAELA
+385 EKHNGQSREELA

-443 LDPFNIGNTIT
+443 LAPFNIGNTIT

-465 FMAPHRKR
+465 LMVPHQRR
-473 ALSVMGDGGFWH
+473 ALSIMGDGGFWH

-499 HDGIIVVVDNG
+499 HDGVIIVVDNG

-521 SSRADAARRQY
+521 SSRADADKRQY

-553 YNIQESLHALREAM
+553 YNIQDSLHALREAM
-567 TTRAKGPKLIVAEGE
+567 TTREKGPKLIVAEGE
-582 CQLNRQRRIKPQIR
+582 CQLNRQRRIKPQVR

-686 ALAALRA
+686 ALAALRS
-693 FVIGKLQA
+693 FVIGRLQA
-701 WSDVRRRKRAFE
+701 WSDLRRRKRSMEIVAVAGEEQME
-713 AVPPHTREQGS
+713 ASRS
-724 GETQIYAHAA
+724 
-734 VPPHAREQV
+734 
-743 KNWTQRDSALGAV
+743 
-756 PPHAREQEGHDSFLP
+756 LP
-771 VRKQEKLSA
+771 VWKEEKF
-780 EATAS
+780 TGAS
-785 QADKRTEPIKVAI
+785 TDSRSGRQTEPLKVAI

-848 EAIGD
+848 DAVGD
-853 SPPVLA
+853 SPAVLA
-859 LMPVPGHVD
+859 LMPVPGRVD
-868 VIIAGELVEGGRA
+868 VVIAGELLEGGRA

-888 PERTTALVSTHRD
+888 PDRTTALVSTHRD
-901 YAIGEKT
+901 YAMGEKT

-915 DTEKIASAMME
+915 NAEKIAGAVME
-926 NARRFIGFDMDTLAG
+926 NAKRFIGFDMDALAG

-948 SVLLGAA
+948 SVLFGAA
-955 AGSGALPFPRE
+955 AGSGALPFGRE
-966 VYTAIIA
+966 TFTEVITEA
-973 ETGVAV
+973 GVAV
-979 EANLKGFHAG
+979 EANLKGFDAG
-989 YKHAQ
+989 YVHAQ
-994 KQQMEKDKS
+994 KQQEEPEQPAS
-1003 ALAADAGAAHKNVQ
+1003 ADASGAAVHKDVQ
-1017 ALLDRIHAEFPAQTQ
+1017 ALLDQVQAEFPAQTR
-1032 EIVRAAISKLSD
+1032 EIIRAAIGKLID
-1044 YQDVS
+1044 YQDVR
-1049 YAEEYLRRLQPVL
+1049 YAEEYLRRIQPIL
-1062 QADRSD
+1062 RADNPD
-1068 KDYRLSVETAR
+1068 MDYRLTIETAR

-1094 DLKIRTARFARVRK
+1094 DLKIRSTRFDRVRK
-1108 EVQAEQG
+1108 DVQAEQG
-1115 QVVTWQE
+1115 QVVTLQE

-1133 IMLAWKGS
+1133 IMPAWKGS
-1141 LFMNTPL
+1141 LHMKTPL

-1161 KINTTSVTGFLLLYL
+1161 KINTTRITGFMLLFLI
-1176 LAGLRVMRRST
+1176 AGLRITRRST
-1187 LRYKMETAAMETWLA
+1187 LRYKTETAAMETWLA
-1202 SVLSCAATDYDLAVE
+1202 TVLDCATGDYDLAVE
-1217 VAECQRL
+1217 IAECQRL
-1224 VKGYGETHA
+1224 VKGYGETHE
-1233 RGKASFDRIMG
+1233 RGRASFERIMS
-1244 TLEALR
+1244 TLDGLRKRPDAALK
-1250 NYPNAAAR
+1250 
-1258 VRELRK
+1258 VRELRQ
-1264 AALADEQGEA
+1264 AALADEHGET
-1274 LKATLKKVA
+1274 LEATLKKVA

>member
-8 KEVEMLRLGDG
+8 KEVKMLRLGDG

-58 DAREI
+58 DSREI

-81 SMLAASINYPLRG
+81 AMLAASINYPLRG

-121 GVLIIVGE
+121 GALIIVGE

-158 NLNDIA
+158 NLNAIA
-164 EMVEK
+164 DMVEK
-169 GFELSEASCTPVM
+169 GFELSEASNTPVM
-182 MQLRV
+182 LQLRV

-192 YGVLNTK
+192 HGVLNTK
-199 DNRQPA
+199 DNKRPA
-205 FSVADALDAPTR
+205 FTVTDALDAPTR

-222 ILPPYN
+222 VLPPYN
-228 YQHEVE
+228 YQHETE

-241 AAVKFIEDS
+241 AAVKFIEENS
-250 GLNDVIDGRYSN
+250 LNEVIDGRYN
-262 VGIIVP
+262 DVGIIVA

-276 RAMEHAGCSDTFGNT
+276 RAMEHVGCSDVFGNNT
-291 SIPMYV
+291 IPMYI

-304 IDAELIRFCQTKK
+304 VDAEVIRFCRDKK

-337 LRRNDVQTRVHGKD
+337 LRRHDVQARLHGKD
-351 VFSMAGEYTC
+351 VFTMAGEYTC
-361 HKMEAGLRKFLLRWE
+361 QLMEQGLRKFLLQWE
-376 PSAVTIPPS
+376 PAAVTVPPL
-385 EKTNGQDRAELA
+385 EKTDGQGREDLA

-417 SAVKLLEKEFGK
+417 SAVKLLEKEYGK

-443 LDPFNIGNTIT
+443 VAPFNIGNTIT

-465 FMAPHRKR
+465 LMVPHEKR
-473 ALSVMGDGGFWH
+473 ALSIMGDGGFWH
-485 NGLTS
+485 NGLTT
-490 GIGNAVENE
+490 GVGNAVENE
-499 HDGIIVVVDNG
+499 HDGIIIVVDNG

-521 SSRADAARRQY
+521 SSRADADKRQY
-532 RVSIVDA
+532 RVPIVDA
-539 LKGAGVKWIRKVHT
+539 LKGAGVKWIREVHT

-567 TTRAKGPKLIVAEGE
+567 TTRSKGPKLIVAEGE
-582 CQLNRQRRIKPQIR
+582 CQLNRQRRIKPQVK

-644 PVATVVNSCVGCG
+644 PVASIVNSCVGCG

-686 ALAALRA
+686 AMTALRSFA
-693 FVIGKLQA
+693 IGKLQA
-701 WSDVRRRKRAFE
+701 WSDMRRRNRSIGSVNPAELSGDGLKS
-713 AVPPHTREQGS
+713 VPTMSHSPS
-724 GETQIYAHAA
+724 
-734 VPPHAREQV
+734 
-743 KNWTQRDSALGAV
+743 
-756 PPHAREQEGHDSFLP
+756 LP
-771 VRKQEKLSA
+771 VLKQGPGGDGPGPGGDVITGK
-780 EATAS
+780 
-785 QADKRTEPIKVAI
+785 QAEPIKVAI

-809 SNWLIQVAERSG
+809 SNWLIKVAEQSG

-848 EAIGD
+848 GAIGD
-853 SPPVLA
+853 MPAVLA
-859 LMPVPGHVD
+859 LTPVPGRVD
-868 VIIAGELVEGGRA
+868 VVLAGELIEGGRA
-881 ILRGLIT
+881 ILRGLIS
-888 PERTTALVSTHRD
+888 PDRTTALVSTHRD

-915 DTEKIASAMME
+915 DSDKITGVVME
-926 NARRFIGFDMDTLAG
+926 NAKHFIGFDMNALAE

-948 SVLLGAA
+948 SVLLGAV
-955 AGSGALPFPRE
+955 AGSGALPFRK
-966 VYTAIIA
+966 
-973 ETGVAV
+973 ETFTETIGAAGVAV
-979 EANLKGFHAG
+979 EANLKGFNAG
-989 YKHAQ
+989 YEHAQ
-994 KQQMEKDKS
+994 KQQDEKVKPAAAGVGS
-1003 ALAADAGAAHKNVQ
+1003 AGKDVQ
-1017 ALLDRIHAEFPAQTQ
+1017 RLLDRVQQEFPAHTQ
-1032 EIVRAAISKLSD
+1032 EIIRAALGKLTD
-1044 YQDVS
+1044 YQDVR
-1049 YAEEYLRRLQPVL
+1049 YAEQYLQRLQPIL
-1062 QADRSD
+1062 QADRPD
-1068 KDYRLSVETAR
+1068 KDYLLSVETAR
-1079 YLALWMAYEDAIRVA
+1079 YLALWMTYEDAIRVA
-1094 DLKIRTARFARVRK
+1094 DLKTRSTRFARVRK

-1133 IMLAWKGS
+1133 IMPAWKGS
-1141 LFMNTPL
+1141 LCMNTPL

-1161 KINTTSVTGFLLLYL
+1161 KINTTSLSGFLLLYL

-1187 LRYKMETAAMETWLA
+1187 LRYETETAAMEKWLA
-1202 SVLSCAATDYDLAVE
+1202 TVEAVAATDYDLAVE
-1217 VAECQRL
+1217 IAECQRL
-1224 VKGYGETHA
+1224 VKGYGETHE
-1233 RGKASFDRIMG
+1233 RGTASFKRIMD
-1244 TLEALR
+1244 TLDDLR
-1250 NYPNAAAR
+1250 NQPHAATR
-1258 VRELRK
+1258 VRELRE

-1274 LKATLKKVA
+1274 LGATLKKVA

>member
-1 MAERSFA
+1 
-8 KEVEMLRLGDG
+8 MLRLGDG
-19 DELHGE
+19 EELHGE

-48 PISHLIDVFA
+48 PISHLIDVFS

-121 GVLIIVGE
+121 GALIIVGE

-144 FAMKSQMWLLDPRP
+144 FAMKSQLWLLDPRP

-164 EMVEK
+164 EIVET
-169 GFELSEASCTPVM
+169 GFELSEASATPVM
-182 MQLRV
+182 LQLRV

-192 YGVLNTK
+192 HGVLDTK
-199 DNRQPA
+199 DNRRPA
-205 FSVADALDAPTR
+205 FTVTDALDAPAR

-222 ILPPYN
+222 VLPPFN

-241 AAVKFIEDS
+241 AAVKFIEDNS
-250 GLNDVIDGRYSN
+250 LNDVVAGRFDEI
-262 VGIIVP
+262 GIIVP

-276 RAMEHAGCSDTFGNT
+276 RAMEHVGCSDTFGN
-291 SIPMYV
+291 SAIPMYV
-297 MNVAYPV
+297 MNVVYPV
-304 IDAELIRFCQTKK
+304 LDAEVVRFCRDKK
-317 AVLMVEEGQP
+317 AVLLVEEGQP

-337 LRRNDVQTRVHGKD
+337 LRRNDIQARVQGKD

-361 HKMEAGLRKFLLRWE
+361 QLMEAGLRKFLARWE
-376 PSAVTIPPS
+376 PDAITVPPL
-385 EKTNGQDRAELA
+385 EKTNGADREELA

-443 LDPFNIGNTIT
+443 VAPFNIGNTIT

-465 FMAPHRKR
+465 LMVPHEKR
-473 ALSVMGDGGFWH
+473 AMSIMGDGGFWH
-485 NGLTS
+485 NGLAT

-499 HDGIIVVVDNG
+499 HDGVIVVVDNG

-521 SSRADAARRQY
+521 SSKADADRRQY

-553 YNIQESLHALREAM
+553 YDIQESLHALRDAM
-567 TTRAKGPKLIVAEGE
+567 TTKAKGPKLIVAEGE

-596 NLLKQK
+596 DLLKQK
-602 KRYVRERFGID
+602 KRYVRERFGVD

-618 GDHSCIRLSGC
+618 GDRSCIRLSGC

-644 PVATVVNSCVGCG
+644 PVASVVNSCVGCG

-672 YKADIVYNPNLADR
+672 YKADIVYNPNLADK
-686 ALAALRA
+686 ALAAFRS
-693 FVIGKLQA
+693 FVIGGLQA
-701 WSDVRRRKRAFE
+701 WSDRRRRKRTVGTVVSTTA
-713 AVPPHTREQGS
+713 AQARSSSSRQALAGDGLQSVPTMDHFPS
-724 GETQIYAHAA
+724 G
-734 VPPHAREQV
+734 
-743 KNWTQRDSALGAV
+743 G
-756 PPHAREQEGHDSFLP
+756 
-771 VRKQEKLSA
+771 
-780 EATAS
+780 
-785 QADKRTEPIKVAI
+785 QAQPIKVAI

-809 SNWLIQVAERSG
+809 SNWLIQAAERSG

-848 EAIGD
+848 DAVGD
-853 SPPVLA
+853 EPAVLA
-859 LMPVPGHVD
+859 LMPVPGRVD
-868 VIIAGELVEGGRA
+868 VVIAGELIEGGRA
-881 ILRGLIT
+881 VLRGLIT
-888 PERTTALVSTHRD
+888 PDRTTALVSTHRD

-908 AMGDGRA
+908 ALGDGRA
-915 DTEKIASAMME
+915 STEKIADAVIE
-926 NARRFIGFDMDTLAG
+926 NAKQYIGFDMAALAG

-955 AGSGALPFPRE
+955 AGSGALPFSKETFTGIIRE
-966 VYTAIIA
+966 G
-973 ETGVAV
+973 GVAV
-979 EANLKGFHAG
+979 EANLKGFNAG
-989 YKHAQ
+989 YEHAQ
-994 KQQMEKDKS
+994 KQHVEPDQPP
-1003 ALAADAGAAHKNVQ
+1003 AADVPASPVSGAAQ
-1017 ALLDRIHAEFPAQTQ
+1017 ALTERIEAAFPAQTH
-1032 EIVRAAISKLSD
+1032 EVIRAALAKLAD
-1044 YQDVS
+1044 YQDIG
-1049 YAEEYLRRLQPVL
+1049 YAEEYLRRLKPVL
-1062 QADRSD
+1062 QADSAG
-1068 KDYRLSVETAR
+1068 KDYRLTVETAR
-1079 YLALWMAYEDAIRVA
+1079 YLALWMTYEDAIRVA
-1094 DLKIRTARFARVRK
+1094 DLKIRSSRFARVRK
-1108 EVQAEQG
+1108 EVQAQPG
-1115 QVVTWQE
+1115 QVVTCRE

-1133 IMLAWKGS
+1133 IMPAWKGS
-1141 LFMNTPL
+1141 LCLNTPL
-1148 LRNFIGLFCKRGR
+1148 LRNFIGLFCRRGR
-1161 KINTTSVTGFLLLYL
+1161 KINTTSVSGFLLLSL
-1176 LAGLRVMRRST
+1176 VAGLRVMRRST
-1187 LRYKMETAAMETWLA
+1187 LRFKRETAAMEQWLA
-1202 SVLSCAATDYDLAVE
+1202 TVLDCAAGDYELAVE

-1224 VKGYGETHA
+1224 VKGYGDTHE
-1233 RGKASFDRIMG
+1233 RGQAAFNRIMS
-1244 TLEALR
+1244 TLESIR
-1250 NYPNAAAR
+1250 NHSDAAAK
-1258 VRELRK
+1258 VKELRD
-1264 AALADEQGEA
+1264 AALADEQGETLA
-1274 LKATLKKVA
+1274 ATLKKVA

>member
-1 MAERSFA
+1 
-8 KEVEMLRLGDG
+8 MLRLGDG

-48 PISHLIDVFA
+48 PISHLIDVFS
-58 DAREI
+58 DSREI
-63 LEELG
+63 LEELD

-114 ASAGVKG
+114 ASAGVRG
-121 GVLIIVGE
+121 GALIIIGE

-158 NLNDIA
+158 ELNQMAD
-164 EMVEK
+164 MVEK
-169 GFELSEASCTPVM
+169 GFELSEASSTPVM
-182 MQLRV
+182 LQLRV

-192 YGVLNTK
+192 HGVLNTK
-199 DNRQPA
+199 DNKRPA
-205 FSVADALDAPTR
+205 FTVTDALDDPAR
-217 DIERI
+217 DVERI
-222 ILPPYN
+222 VLPPFN
-228 YQHEVE
+228 YRHEAE

-241 AAVKFIEDS
+241 AALKFIEEN
-250 GLNDVIDGRYSN
+250 GLNDVIEGRFGEI
-262 VGIIVP
+262 GIIVP

-276 RAMEHAGCSDTFGNT
+276 RAMEHVGCSDVFGNNT
-291 SIPMYV
+291 IPMYIL
-297 MNVAYPV
+297 NVAYPLV
-304 IDAELIRFCQTKK
+304 DAEVVRFCRDKK
-317 AVLMVEEGQP
+317 AVLLVEEGQP

-337 LRRNDVQTRVHGKD
+337 LRRHDVQARVHGKD
-351 VFSMAGEYTC
+351 VFTMAGEYTC
-361 HKMEAGLRKFLLRWE
+361 QLMEQGLREFLARWE
-376 PSAVTIPPS
+376 PDAVTVPPL
-385 EKTNGQDRAELA
+385 EKTNGANREELA

-443 LDPFNIGNTIT
+443 VAPFNIGNTIT

-465 FMAPHRKR
+465 LMVPHEKR
-473 ALSVMGDGGFWH
+473 AMSIMGDGGFWH
-485 NGLTS
+485 NGLAT

-521 SSRADAARRQY
+521 SSKADAERRQY

-539 LKGAGVKWIRKVHT
+539 LKGAGVRWIRKVHT

-582 CQLNRQRRIKPQIR
+582 CQLNRQRRIRPQIR
-596 NLLKQK
+596 SLLKQK

-644 PVATVVNSCVGCG
+644 PVANVVNSCVGCG

-672 YKADIVYNPNLADR
+672 YKADIVYNPNIADR
-686 ALAALRA
+686 ALASVRS
-693 FVIGKLQA
+693 FIIGGLQT
-701 WSDVRRRKRAFE
+701 WSDLRRRKRTVATIDPEFIGDGLKS
-713 AVPPHTREQGS
+713 VPTVP
-724 GETQIYAHAA
+724 AA
-734 VPPHAREQV
+734 STISHPP
-743 KNWTQRDSALGAV
+743 
-756 PPHAREQEGHDSFLP
+756 
-771 VRKQEKLSA
+771 
-780 EATAS
+780 
-785 QADKRTEPIKVAI
+785 ADGQYEPIKIAI

-848 EAIGD
+848 DAID
-853 SPPVLA
+853 DDPAVLA
-859 LMPVPGHVD
+859 LMPVPGRVD
-868 VIIAGELVEGGRA
+868 VVIAGEMIEGGRA

-888 PERTTALVSTHRD
+888 PDRTTALVSTHRD

-915 DTEKIASAMME
+915 NTEKIAHAVME
-926 NARRFIGFDMDTLAG
+926 NAKRFIGFDMDALAG

-955 AGSGALPFPRE
+955 AGSGALPFGRDTFTE
-966 VYTAIIA
+966 IIT
-973 ETGVAV
+973 EGGVAV

-989 YKHAQ
+989 YERAR
-994 KQQMEKDKS
+994 KQQEEQE
-1003 ALAADAGAAHKNVQ
+1003 LPVAAHAAVPPVHGSVQ
-1017 ALLDRIHAEFPAQTQ
+1017 PLLDRIEAQSPAQTH
-1032 EIVRAAISKLSD
+1032 EIIRAAVGKLLD
-1044 YQDVS
+1044 YQDVR
-1049 YAEEYLRRLQPVL
+1049 YAKQYLDRLQPVL
-1062 QADRSD
+1062 QADRAD
-1068 KDYRLSVETAR
+1068 QAYRLTIETAR
-1079 YLALWMAYEDAIRVA
+1079 YLALWMSYEDAIRVA
-1094 DLKIRTARFARVRK
+1094 DLKIRSTRFDRVRK

-1122 FMHPRVQEICD
+1122 FMHPRVQELCD
-1133 IMLAWKGS
+1133 IMPAWKGA
-1141 LFMNTPL
+1141 LHMKIPL
-1148 LRNFIGLFCKRGR
+1148 LRKFIGLFCRRR
-1161 KINTTSVTGFLLLYL
+1161 KINTTSISGFLLLFL
-1176 LAGLRVMRRST
+1176 LAGLRVTRRWT
-1187 LRYKMETAAMETWLA
+1187 LRYKTETAAMEKWLA
-1202 SVLSCAATDYDLAVE
+1202 TVLDCAAIDYDLAVE

-1224 VKGYGETHA
+1224 VKGYGDTHE
-1233 RGKASFDRIMG
+1233 RGKANFDRIMD
-1244 TLEALR
+1244 TLEILR
-1250 NYPNAAAR
+1250 DQPDAATKI
-1258 VRELRK
+1258 RELRE
-1264 AALADEQGEA
+1264 AALADEQGEELA
-1274 LKATLKKVA
+1274 AMLKKVA

>member
-8 KEVEMLRLGDG
+8 KEVQMLRLGDG

-48 PISHLIDVFA
+48 PISHLIDVFS
-58 DAREI
+58 DSREI

-121 GVLIIVGE
+121 GALIIVGE

-144 FAMKSQMWLLDPRP
+144 FAMKSQLWLLDPRP

-164 EMVEK
+164 GMVEK
-169 GFELSEASCTPVM
+169 GFELSEASATPVM
-182 MQLRV
+182 LQLRV

-192 YGVLNTK
+192 HGVLNTK
-199 DNRQPA
+199 DNKRPA
-205 FSVADALDAPTR
+205 FSVTDALDAPTR

-222 ILPPYN
+222 VLPPFN

-234 KTEQRWP
+234 KIEQRWP
-241 AAVKFIEDS
+241 AAVKFIEENQ
-250 GLNDVIDGRYSN
+250 LNEVIDGRFN
-262 VGIIVP
+262 DVGIIVP

-276 RAMEHAGCSDTFGNT
+276 RAMEHVGCSDVFGNT
-291 SIPMYV
+291 TIPMYI

-304 IDAELIRFCQTKK
+304 IDAQVVRFCQDKK

-327 DYLEQNINTI
+327 DYLEQNVNTI
-337 LRRNDVQTRVHGKD
+337 LRRRDVQARIHGKD
-351 VFSMAGEYTC
+351 VFTMAGEYTC
-361 HKMEAGLRKFLLRWE
+361 QLMEEGLRKFLLQWE
-376 PSAVTIPPS
+376 PAAVTIPPL
-385 EKTNGQDRAELA
+385 EKANGQGREELA

-443 LDPFNIGNTIT
+443 VAPFNIGNTIT

-465 FMAPHRKR
+465 LMVPHRKR
-473 ALSVMGDGGFWH
+473 ALSIMGDGGFWH

-490 GIGNAVENE
+490 GIGNAVENQ
-499 HDGIIVVVDNG
+499 HDGVIIIVDNG
-510 YSAATGGQWIP
+510 YSAATGGQWVP
-521 SSRADAARRQY
+521 SSKADAEQRQY
-532 RVSIVDA
+532 RVSIVEA

-553 YNIQESLHALREAM
+553 YHIQESLHALREAM
-567 TTRAKGPKLIVAEGE
+567 TTREKGPKLIVAEGE

-596 NLLKQK
+596 TLLKQK

-672 YKADIVYNPNLADR
+672 YKADIVYNPN
-686 ALAALRA
+686 
-693 FVIGKLQA
+693 VIDKTMATVRLFIIGMLQG
-701 WSDVRRRKRAFE
+701 WSDKRRLKWSCNGLPRGEGSQNGATVDQSGNPLASSSPEWK
-713 AVPPHTREQGS
+713 QGDLLRHP
-724 GETQIYAHAA
+724 GKQAE
-734 VPPHAREQV
+734 PV
-743 KNWTQRDSALGAV
+743 K
-756 PPHAREQEGHDSFLP
+756 
-771 VRKQEKLSA
+771 
-780 EATAS
+780 
-785 QADKRTEPIKVAI
+785 IAI

-853 SPPVLA
+853 TPAVLA

-868 VIIAGELVEGGRA
+868 VVIAGELIEAGRA
-881 ILRGLIT
+881 TLRGLVT
-888 PERTTALVSTHRD
+888 SERTTALVSTHRD

-915 DTEKIASAMME
+915 DSKKITDIAAE
-926 NARRFIGFDMDTLAG
+926 NAKRFIGFDMAALAE

-948 SVLLGAA
+948 SVLLGAI
-955 AGSGALPFPRE
+955 AGCGALPFRKE
-966 VYTAIIA
+966 TYAEIIG
-973 ETGVAV
+973 EMGVAV
-979 EANLKGFHAG
+979 EANLKGFDAG
-989 YKHAQ
+989 YQ
-994 KQQMEKDKS
+994 RTLKQQAHNTDENES
-1003 ALAADAGAAHKNVQ
+1003 AGKPVATAQHEQVQ
-1017 ALLDRIHAEFPAQTQ
+1017 ALLDRVYADFPRQTQ
-1032 EIVRAAISKLSD
+1032 EITLAALSKLID
-1044 YQDVS
+1044 YQDVE
-1049 YAEEYLRRLQPVL
+1049 YAAEYLQRLQPVL
-1062 QADRSD
+1062 QADRPD
-1068 KDYRLSVETAR
+1068 KDYRLTVETAR
-1079 YLALWMAYEDAIRVA
+1079 YLALWMTYEDAIRVA
-1094 DLKIRTARFARVRK
+1094 DLKIRSARFDRVR
-1108 EVQAEQG
+1108 ENVQAENG
-1115 QVVTWQE
+1115 QVVVWQE

-1133 IMLAWKGS
+1133 IMPAWKGS
-1141 LFMNTPL
+1141 LHMKIPV

-1161 KINTTSVTGFLLLYL
+1161 RIKTTSLSGFLLLYL
-1176 LAGLRVMRRST
+1176 ISGLRLTRRST
-1187 LRYKMETAAMETWLA
+1187 LRYKTEITDIEKWLA
-1202 SVLSCAATDYDLAVE
+1202 TVQAIAVTDYDLAVE

-1224 VKGYGETHA
+1224 VKGYGETHE
-1233 RGKASFDRIMG
+1233 RGKASFNRIMAV
-1244 TLEALR
+1244 LDDAR
-1250 NYPNAAAR
+1250 NQPNAASL
-1258 VRELRK
+1258 VKELRE

-1274 LKATLKKVA
+1274 LEATLQKVA

>member
-8 KEVEMLRLGDG
+8 KEVQMLRLGDG

-48 PISHLIDVFA
+48 PISHLIDVFS

-121 GVLIIVGE
+121 GALIIVGE

-169 GFELSEASCTPVM
+169 GFELSEASATPVM
-182 MQLRV
+182 LQLRV

-192 YGVLNTK
+192 HGVLNTR
-199 DNRQPA
+199 DNKRPA
-205 FSVADALDAPTR
+205 FTVTDALDAPTGEP
-217 DIERI
+217 DRI
-222 ILPPYN
+222 ILPPFN

-241 AAVKFIEDS
+241 AAVKFIEEN
-250 GLNDVIDGRYSN
+250 GLNDRIDGRFRDI
-262 VGIIVP
+262 GIIVP

-276 RAMEHAGCSDTFGNT
+276 RAMEHVGCSDVFGNST
-291 SIPMYV
+291 IPMYI

-304 IDAELIRFCQTKK
+304 VDAEVVRFCRDKK

-327 DYLEQNINTI
+327 DYLEQNVNTI
-337 LRRNDVQTRVHGKD
+337 LRRNDVQARVHGKD

-361 HKMEAGLRKFLLRWE
+361 QLMEAGLRKFLAHWE
-376 PSAVTIPPS
+376 PDAATAPPP
-385 EKTNGQDRAELA
+385 ENTNGADREDLA

-443 LDPFNIGNTIT
+443 VAPFNIGNTIT

-465 FMAPHRKR
+465 LMVPHEKR
-473 ALSVMGDGGFWH
+473 AMSIMGDGGFWH

-521 SSRADAARRQY
+521 SSKADAERRQY

-539 LKGAGVKWIRKVHT
+539 LKGAGVRWIRKVHT

-582 CQLNRQRRIKPQIR
+582 CQLNRQRRIRPQVR

-672 YKADIVYNPNLADR
+672 YKADIVYNPNIADR
-686 ALAALRA
+686 ALAGFRSI
-693 FVIGKLQA
+693 VIGALQA
-701 WSDVRRRKRAFE
+701 WLDRRRRHRTLEMTDSQGVARW
-713 AVPPHTREQGS
+713 ATQHHTGCRVKPGMTNKGDLRHS
-724 GETQIYAHAA
+724 GESRN
-734 VPPHAREQV
+734 PV
-743 KNWTQRDSALGAV
+743 KPGE
-756 PPHAREQEGHDSFLP
+756 EQESHSI
-771 VRKQEKLSA
+771 
-780 EATAS
+780 
-785 QADKRTEPIKVAI
+785 ADGRAEPIKVAI

-809 SNWLIQVAERSG
+809 SNWLIRVAERSG
-821 YLAQSTSVPGVAQR
+821 YRAQSTSVPGVAQR

-848 EAIGD
+848 EAVGD
-853 SPPVLA
+853 SPAVLA
-859 LMPVPGHVD
+859 LMPVPGRVD
-868 VIIAGELVEGGRA
+868 VVIAGELVEGGRA

-908 AMGDGRA
+908 ALGDGRA
-915 DTEKIASAMME
+915 NTGRIME
-926 NARRFIGFDMDTLAG
+926 AVTGNAKRFIGFDMDALAG
-941 QTGSVIS
+941 QTGQRHQFRCCSAPSPVPAHCRS
-948 SVLLGAA
+948 
-955 AGSGALPFPRE
+955 AGKPVPGL
-966 VYTAIIA
+966 
-973 ETGVAV
+973 
-979 EANLKGFHAG
+979 
-989 YKHAQ
+989 
-994 KQQMEKDKS
+994 
-1003 ALAADAGAAHKNVQ
+1003 
-1017 ALLDRIHAEFPAQTQ
+1017 
-1032 EIVRAAISKLSD
+1032 SK
-1044 YQDVS
+1044 
-1049 YAEEYLRRLQPVL
+1049 
-1062 QADRSD
+1062 
-1068 KDYRLSVETAR
+1068 
-1079 YLALWMAYEDAIRVA
+1079 
-1094 DLKIRTARFARVRK
+1094 
-1108 EVQAEQG
+1108 
-1115 QVVTWQE
+1115 
-1122 FMHPRVQEICD
+1122 
-1133 IMLAWKGS
+1133 
-1141 LFMNTPL
+1141 
-1148 LRNFIGLFCKRGR
+1148 
-1161 KINTTSVTGFLLLYL
+1161 
-1176 LAGLRVMRRST
+1176 
-1187 LRYKMETAAMETWLA
+1187 
-1202 SVLSCAATDYDLAVE
+1202 
-1217 VAECQRL
+1217 
-1224 VKGYGETHA
+1224 
-1233 RGKASFDRIMG
+1233 
-1244 TLEALR
+1244 
-1250 NYPNAAAR
+1250 
-1258 VRELRK
+1258 K
-1264 AALADEQGEA
+1264 AAWPW
-1274 LKATLKKVA
+1274 KPT

>member
-1 MAERSFA
+1 
-8 KEVEMLRLGDG
+8 MLRLGDG

-48 PISHLIDVFA
+48 PISHLIDVFS

-121 GVLIIVGE
+121 GALIIVGE

-164 EMVEK
+164 DMVEK
-169 GFELSEASCTPVM
+169 GFELSEASGTPVM
-182 MQLRV
+182 LQLRV

-192 YGVLNTK
+192 HGVLHTR
-199 DNRQPA
+199 DNKRPP
-205 FSVADALDAPTR
+205 FTVTDALDAPAR

-222 ILPPYN
+222 VLPPFN

-241 AAVKFIEDS
+241 AAVKFIEENS
-250 GLNDVIDGRYSN
+250 LNEVIEGSHDGI
-262 VGIIVP
+262 GIIVP

-276 RAMEHAGCSDTFGNT
+276 RAMEHTGCSDVFGNNT
-291 SIPMYV
+291 VPMYIL
-297 MNVAYPV
+297 NVAYPLV
-304 IDAELIRFCQTKK
+304 DAEVVRFCRGKQ
-317 AVLMVEEGQP
+317 AVLLVEEGQP

-337 LRRNDVQTRVHGKD
+337 LRRHDVQTRVHGKD

-361 HKMEAGLRKFLLRWE
+361 QLMEAGLRKFLARWE
-376 PSAVTIPPS
+376 PGAITVPPL
-385 EKTNGQDRAELA
+385 EDTNGKDRDELA

-443 LDPFNIGNTIT
+443 VAPFNIGNTIT

-465 FMAPHRKR
+465 LMVPHEKR
-473 ALSVMGDGGFWH
+473 AMSVMGDGGFWH
-485 NGLTS
+485 NGLAT

-521 SSRADAARRQY
+521 SSKADAERRQY

-539 LKGAGVKWIRKVHT
+539 LKGAGVRWIRKVHT
-553 YNIQESLHALREAM
+553 YDIQESLHALRDAM
-567 TTRAKGPKLIVAEGE
+567 TTKAKGPKLIVAEGE
-582 CQLNRQRRIKPQIR
+582 CQLNRQRRIKPQVR
-596 NLLKQK
+596 NLLKRN

-644 PVATVVNSCVGCG
+644 PVASVVNSCVGCG

-686 ALAALRA
+686 ALAAFRS
-693 FVIGKLQA
+693 FVTGGLQA
-701 WSDVRRRKRAFE
+701 WSDQRRRKRCAGTV
-713 AVPPHTREQGS
+713 VP
-724 GETQIYAHAA
+724 
-734 VPPHAREQV
+734 
-743 KNWTQRDSALGAV
+743 
-756 PPHAREQEGHDSFLP
+756 
-771 VRKQEKLSA
+771 
-780 EATAS
+780 ATAE
-785 QADKRTEPIKVAI
+785 QAKSSSSRQPSAGDEALAGDGPPLTTCGGMLKSVPAKSHVPAGGQAEPIKVAI

-809 SNWLIQVAERSG
+809 SNWLIQAAERSG

-848 EAIGD
+848 DAVGD
-853 SPPVLA
+853 DPAVLA
-859 LMPVPGHVD
+859 LMPVPGRVD
-868 VIIAGELVEGGRA
+868 VVIAGELIEGGRA
-881 ILRGLIT
+881 VLRGLIT
-888 PERTTALVSTHRD
+888 PDRTTALVSTHRD

-908 AMGDGRA
+908 ALGDGRA
-915 DTEKIASAMME
+915 STEKIAGAVID
-926 NARRFIGFDMDTLAG
+926 NAKHYIGFDMDALAG

-955 AGSGALPFPRE
+955 AGSGALPFSRE
-966 VYTAIIA
+966 TFTGIIR
-973 ETGVAV
+973 EGGIAV
-979 EANLKGFHAG
+979 ETNLKGFNAG
-989 YKHAQ
+989 YEHAQ
-994 KQQMEKDKS
+994 KQHEEPDQP
-1003 ALAADAGAAHKNVQ
+1003 AAADVPAPAVDGAAQ
-1017 ALLDRIHAEFPAQTQ
+1017 ALPDRIEAEFPAQTH
-1032 EIVRAAISKLSD
+1032 EVIRAAIAKLAD
-1044 YQDVS
+1044 YQDIG
-1049 YAEEYLRRLQPVL
+1049 YAEEYLRRLKPVL
-1062 QADRSD
+1062 QADSAH
-1068 KDYRLSVETAR
+1068 KDYRLDR
-1079 YLALWMAYEDAIRVA
+1079 RDCALPGPVD
-1094 DLKIRTARFARVRK
+1094 DL
-1108 EVQAEQG
+1108 
-1115 QVVTWQE
+1115 
-1122 FMHPRVQEICD
+1122 
-1133 IMLAWKGS
+1133 
-1141 LFMNTPL
+1141 
-1148 LRNFIGLFCKRGR
+1148 
-1161 KINTTSVTGFLLLYL
+1161 
-1176 LAGLRVMRRST
+1176 
-1187 LRYKMETAAMETWLA
+1187 
-1202 SVLSCAATDYDLAVE
+1202 
-1217 VAECQRL
+1217 
-1224 VKGYGETHA
+1224 
-1233 RGKASFDRIMG
+1233 
-1244 TLEALR
+1244 
-1250 NYPNAAAR
+1250 
-1258 VRELRK
+1258 
-1264 AALADEQGEA
+1264 
-1274 LKATLKKVA
+1274 

>member
-1 MAERSFA
+1 
-8 KEVEMLRLGDG
+8 MLRLGDG

-48 PISHLIDVFA
+48 PISHLIDVFS

-121 GVLIIVGE
+121 GALIIVGE
-129 DYGEGASIMQERSHA
+129 DYGEGSSIMQERSHA

-164 EMVEK
+164 GMVEK
-169 GFELSEASCTPVM
+169 GFELSEASATPVM
-182 MQLRV
+182 LQLRV

-192 YGVLNTK
+192 HGVLNTR
-199 DNRQPA
+199 DNKRPA
-205 FSVADALDAPTR
+205 FAVTDALDAPTGNP
-217 DIERI
+217 DRI
-222 ILPPYN
+222 ILPPFN

-241 AAVKFIEDS
+241 AAVKYIEEN
-250 GLNDVIDGRYSN
+250 GLNEVIEGRFEDI
-262 VGIIVP
+262 GIIVP

-276 RAMEHAGCSDTFGNT
+276 RAMEHTGCSDVFGNT
-291 SIPMYV
+291 TIPMYV

-304 IDAELIRFCQTKK
+304 VDEEVVRFCRDKK

-361 HKMEAGLRKFLLRWE
+361 QLMESGLRKFLAHWE
-376 PSAVTIPPS
+376 PGAVTVPS
-385 EKTNGQDRAELA
+385 LVKTNGADREELA

-443 LDPFNIGNTIT
+443 VAPFNIGNTIT

-465 FMAPHRKR
+465 LMVPHEKR
-473 ALSVMGDGGFWH
+473 AMSIMGDGGFWH
-485 NGLTS
+485 NGLAT

-521 SSRADAARRQY
+521 SSKADAERRQY

-539 LKGAGVKWIRKVHT
+539 LKGAGVRWIRKVHT

-596 NLLKQK
+596 TLLKQN

-686 ALAALRA
+686 ALAAFRS
-693 FVIGKLQA
+693 FVIGRLQA
-701 WSDVRRRKRAFE
+701 WSDLHRRRRTIATTDPVGEGQESQSASLQVWRQEIAGDGLKS
-713 AVPPHTREQGS
+713 VPT
-724 GETQIYAHAA
+724 
-734 VPPHAREQV
+734 VPASPA
-743 KNWTQRDSALGAV
+743 G
-756 PPHAREQEGHDSFLP
+756 GHI
-771 VRKQEKLSA
+771 
-780 EATAS
+780 
-785 QADKRTEPIKVAI
+785 EPIKIAI

-848 EAIGD
+848 DAVGD
-853 SPPVLA
+853 DPAVLA
-859 LMPVPGHVD
+859 LMPVPGRVD
-868 VIIAGELVEGGRA
+868 LVIAGELIEGGRA
-881 ILRGLIT
+881 VLRGLIT
-888 PERTTALVSTHRD
+888 PDRTTALVSTHRD

-908 AMGDGRA
+908 APGDGRA
-915 DTEKIASAMME
+915 NTDRIMEAVTE
-926 NARRFIGFDMDTLAG
+926 NARRFIGFDMDVLAG
-941 QTGSVIS
+941 RTGSVIS

-955 AGSGALPFPRE
+955 AGSGALPFGRE
-966 VYTAIIA
+966 AFTGVIT
-973 ETGVAV
+973 EGGVAV
-979 EANLKGFHAG
+979 EANLKGFDAG
-989 YKHAQ
+989 YAHAR
-994 KQQMEKDKS
+994 KQQEQQERPP
-1003 ALAADAGAAHKNVQ
+1003 AAHTTEMPVHEDVQ
-1017 ALLDRIHAEFPAQTQ
+1017 TLLKRVRSEFPPQTH
-1032 EIVRAAISKLSD
+1032 EIIRAAAGKLAD
-1044 YQDVS
+1044 YQDVR
-1049 YAEEYLRRLQPVL
+1049 YANQYLDRLQPVL
-1062 QADRSD
+1062 RADRAD
-1068 KDYRLSVETAR
+1068 RDYLLTVETAR
-1079 YLALWMAYEDAIRVA
+1079 YLALSMAYEDAFRVA
-1094 DLKIRTARFARVRK
+1094 DLKVRSTRFDRVRK

-1133 IMLAWKGS
+1133 IMPAWKGS
-1141 LFMNTPL
+1141 LYLKTPI
-1148 LRNFIGLFCKRGR
+1148 LRNLLGLFCRRGR
-1161 KINTTSVTGFLLLYL
+1161 KINTTSLSGFLLLYL
-1176 LAGLRVMRRST
+1176 LAGWRFTRRST
-1187 LRYKMETAAMETWLA
+1187 LRYRTETAAMEKWLVA
-1202 SVLSCAATDYDLAVE
+1202 VLSCAVDDYDLAVE
-1217 VAECQRL
+1217 VAECRRL
-1224 VKGYGETHA
+1224 VKGYGETHE
-1233 RGKASFDRIMG
+1233 RGVANFNRIMDMMDD
-1244 TLEALR
+1244 LR
-1250 NYPNAAAR
+1250 KRPDAAKS
-1258 VRELRK
+1258 VRELRE
-1264 AALADEQGEA
+1264 AALADEQGE
-1274 LKATLKKVA
+1274 TLETTIKKVA

>member
-1 MAERSFA
+1 
-8 KEVEMLRLGDG
+8 MLRLGDG

-48 PISHLIDVFA
+48 PISHLIDVFS

-169 GFELSEASCTPVM
+169 GFELSEASNTPVM
-182 MQLRV
+182 LQLRV

-192 YGVLNTK
+192 HGVLNTK
-199 DNRQPA
+199 DNKQPA
-205 FSVADALDAPTR
+205 FSVHDALDAPVR

-222 ILPPYN
+222 ILPPFN

-234 KTEQRWP
+234 KIEQRWP
-241 AAVKFIEDS
+241 AAVKYIRENK
-250 GLNDVIDGRYSN
+250 LNDVIDGRFN
-262 VGIIVP
+262 EIGIIVA

-276 RAMEHAGCSDTFGNT
+276 RAMEHVGCSDTFGNT
-291 SIPMYV
+291 AVPMYV

-304 IDAELIRFCQTKK
+304 VDDEVVRFCRSKK

-327 DYLEQNINTI
+327 DFLEQNINTI
-337 LRRNDVQTRVHGKD
+337 LRRKDVQTRVHGKD

-361 HKMEAGLRKFLLRWE
+361 QLMEAGLRKFLLRWE
-376 PSAVTIPPS
+376 PSAITIPPLD
-385 EKTNGQDRAELA
+385 KTNGQDREELA

-443 LDPFNIGNTIT
+443 LAPFDIGNTIT

-465 FMAPHRKR
+465 LMVPHEKR
-473 ALSVMGDGGFWH
+473 ALSIMGDGGFWH

-499 HDGIIVVVDNG
+499 HDGVIIVVDNG

-521 SSRADAARRQY
+521 SSKADADKRQY
-532 RVSIVDA
+532 RVSIIDA
-539 LKGAGVKWIRKVHT
+539 LKGAGVNWIRKVHT

-567 TTRAKGPKLIVAEGE
+567 TTREKGPKLIVAEGE
-582 CQLNRQRRIKPQIR
+582 CQLNRQRRIKPQIK

-644 PVATVVNSCVGCG
+644 PVASIVNSCVGCG

-672 YKADIVYNPNLADR
+672 YKADIVYNPNPADR
-686 ALAALRA
+686 ALAALRSFA
-693 FVIGKLQA
+693 IGKLQA
-701 WSDVRRRKRAFE
+701 WSDRRRRRRSIGSVNPAELTGDGLKS
-713 AVPPHTREQGS
+713 VPTMSHSTSMPVWKQGLS
-724 GETQIYAHAA
+724 GDGPGPGGDGLKS
-734 VPPHAREQV
+734 VPMI
-743 KNWTQRDSALGAV
+743 TG
-756 PPHAREQEGHDSFLP
+756 
-771 VRKQEKLSA
+771 KQA
-780 EATAS
+780 
-785 QADKRTEPIKVAI
+785 EPIKVAI

-848 EAIGD
+848 DAIGD
-853 SPPVLA
+853 SPAVLA
-859 LMPVPGHVD
+859 LMPVPGRVD
-868 VIIAGELVEGGRA
+868 VVIAGELIEGGRA

-888 PERTTALVSTHRD
+888 PDRTTALVSTHRD
-901 YAIGEKT
+901 YSIVEKT

-915 DTEKIASAMME
+915 NTDKIMSAVME
-926 NARRFIGFDMDTLAG
+926 NAMRFIGFDMDALAG

-948 SVLLGAA
+948 SVLFGAV
-955 AGSGALPFPRE
+955 AGSGVLPFGRE
-966 VYTAIIA
+966 TFTEIITEA
-973 ETGVAV
+973 GVAV
-979 EANLKGFHAG
+979 EANLKGFDAG
-989 YKHAQ
+989 YVHAQ
-994 KQQMEKDKS
+994 KLQEEQGQTV
-1003 ALAADAGAAHKNVQ
+1003 AADAPGAAVHKDVQ
-1017 ALLDRIHAEFPAQTQ
+1017 VLLDRVQSEFPAQTQ
-1032 EIVRAAISKLSD
+1032 EIIRAAIGKLID
-1044 YQDVS
+1044 YQDVR
-1049 YAEEYLRRLQPVL
+1049 YAEEYLRRIQPIL
-1062 QADRSD
+1062 RADNPD
-1068 KDYRLSVETAR
+1068 MDYRLTIETAR
-1079 YLALWMAYEDAIRVA
+1079 YLALWMTYEDAIRVA
-1094 DLKIRTARFARVRK
+1094 DLKVRSTRFARVRK
-1108 EVQAEQG
+1108 DVQAEQG

-1133 IMLAWKGS
+1133 IMIPARKGS

-1148 LRNFIGLFCKRGR
+1148 LRKFIGLFCKRGR
-1161 KINTTSVTGFLLLYL
+1161 KINTTSLSGFLLLYL

-1187 LRYKMETAAMETWLA
+1187 LRYKTETAAMETWLA
-1202 SVLSCAATDYDLAVE
+1202 TVLVDAAGDYDLAVE
-1217 VAECQRL
+1217 IAECQRL
-1224 VKGYGETHA
+1224 VKGYGETHE
-1233 RGKASFDRIMG
+1233 RGTASFKRIMD
-1244 TLEALR
+1244 TLDELR
-1250 NYPNAAAR
+1250 NQPDAATR
-1258 VRELRK
+1258 VRELRE
-1264 AALADEQGEA
+1264 AALADEQGET
-1274 LKATLKKVA
+1274 LEATLKKVA

>member
-1 MAERSFA
+1 
-8 KEVEMLRLGDG
+8 MLRLGDG

-48 PISHLIDVFA
+48 PISHLIDVFS

-121 GVLIIVGE
+121 GALIIVGE

-158 NLNDIA
+158 NLNHIA

-169 GFELSEASCTPVM
+169 GFELSEASGTPVM
-182 MQLRV
+182 LQLRV

-192 YGVLNTK
+192 HGVLNTR
-199 DNRQPA
+199 DNKRPP
-205 FSVADALDAPTR
+205 FTVTDALDAPAR

-222 ILPPYN
+222 VLPPFN

-241 AAVKFIEDS
+241 AAVKFIEENS
-250 GLNDVIDGRYSN
+250 LNEVIEGSHDGI
-262 VGIIVP
+262 GIIVP

-276 RAMEHAGCSDTFGNT
+276 RAMEHTGCSDVFGNNT
-291 SIPMYV
+291 VPMYIL
-297 MNVAYPV
+297 NVAYPLV
-304 IDAELIRFCQTKK
+304 DREVVRFCRGKQ
-317 AVLMVEEGQP
+317 AVLLVEEGQP

-337 LRRNDVQTRVHGKD
+337 LRRNDVQTRIHGKD

-361 HKMEAGLRKFLLRWE
+361 QLMEAGLRKFLARWE
-376 PSAVTIPPS
+376 PEAVTVAPLENS
-385 EKTNGQDRAELA
+385 NGKDKDELA

-443 LDPFNIGNTIT
+443 VAPFNIGNTIT

-465 FMAPHRKR
+465 LMVPHEKR
-473 ALSVMGDGGFWH
+473 AMSVMGDGGFWH
-485 NGLTS
+485 NGLAT

-521 SSRADAARRQY
+521 SSKADAERRQY

-539 LKGAGVKWIRKVHT
+539 LKGAGVRWIRKVHT
-553 YNIQESLHALREAM
+553 YDIGESLHALREAM

-582 CQLNRQRRIKPQIR
+582 CQLNRQRRIKPQVR

-644 PVATVVNSCVGCG
+644 PVASVVNSCVGCG

-686 ALAALRA
+686 ALASLRS
-693 FVIGKLQA
+693 FIIGGLQA
-701 WSDVRRRKRAFE
+701 WSDLRRRKRTVAMVDPE
-713 AVPPHTREQGS
+713 REEPGTAS
-724 GETQIYAHAA
+724 
-734 VPPHAREQV
+734 
-743 KNWTQRDSALGAV
+743 S
-756 PPHAREQEGHDSFLP
+756 SLP
-771 VRKQEKLSA
+771 VWKQGLTGDGRKAAPTVPDAPAGTQV
-780 EATAS
+780 
-785 QADKRTEPIKVAI
+785 EPIKVAI

-848 EAIGD
+848 DAVGD
-853 SPPVLA
+853 DPAVLA
-859 LMPVPGHVD
+859 LMPVPGRVD
-868 VIIAGELVEGGRA
+868 LVVAGELIEGGRA
-881 ILRGLIT
+881 VLRGLIT
-888 PERTTALVSTHRD
+888 PDRTTALVSTHRD

-908 AMGDGRA
+908 ALGDGRA
-915 DTEKIASAMME
+915 NTDRIMEAVTE
-926 NARRFIGFDMDTLAG
+926 NARRFIGFDMDVLAG
-941 QTGSVIS
+941 RTGSVIS

-955 AGSGALPFPRE
+955 AGSGALPFSRDAFTGVINE
-966 VYTAIIA
+966 G
-973 ETGVAV
+973 GVAV
-979 EANLKGFHAG
+979 EANLKGFEAG
-989 YKHAQ
+989 YAHAQ
-994 KQQMEKDKS
+994 KQREQPQRP
-1003 ALAADAGAAHKNVQ
+1003 AAAHTTGTPAYGDAQ
-1017 ALLDRIHAEFPAQTQ
+1017 TLLERVRSEFPPQTH
-1032 EIVRAAISKLSD
+1032 EIIRAAAGKLAD
-1044 YQDVS
+1044 YQDLR
-1049 YAEEYLRRLQPVL
+1049 YADQYLDRLHPVL
-1062 QADRSD
+1062 RADRAD
-1068 KDYRLSVETAR
+1068 RDYLLTVETAR
-1079 YLALWMAYEDAIRVA
+1079 YLALSMAYEDAIRVA
-1094 DLKIRTARFARVRK
+1094 DLKIRSTRFDRVRK
-1108 EVQAEQG
+1108 EVQAEPG

-1122 FMHPRVQEICD
+1122 FMHPRVQELCD
-1133 IMLAWKGS
+1133 IMPAWKGS
-1141 LFMNTPL
+1141 LYLKTPI
-1148 LRNFIGLFCKRGR
+1148 LRSFLGLFCRRGR
-1161 KINTTSVTGFLLLYL
+1161 KINTTSLSGFLLLYL
-1176 LAGLRVMRRST
+1176 LAGWRFMRRGT
-1187 LRYKMETAAMETWLA
+1187 LRYRTETAATEKWLA
-1202 SVLSCAATDYDLAVE
+1202 ALLSCAVDDYDLAVE
-1217 VAECQRL
+1217 VAECRRL
-1224 VKGYGETHA
+1224 VKGYGDTHE
-1233 RGKASFDRIMG
+1233 RGAANFNRIMDR
-1244 TLEALR
+1244 LDDVR
-1250 NYPNAAAR
+1250 KRPDAAAR
-1258 VRELRK
+1258 IRALRE

-1274 LKATLKKVA
+1274 LDTALKKVA